1 MLPSLSG
8 TDSLKM
14 CLQGR
19 GDPNKVWVARIERRR
34 GEELE
39 AWMYD
44 IKMNL
49 QNIGWQGAHLNYVVL
64 DRKN

>member
-1 MLPSLSG
+1 LSG
-8 TDSLKM
+8 TAALKI

-19 GDPNKVWVARIERRR
+19 GDPDKVCVARIERRL
-34 GEELE
+34 GEELQ

-49 QNIGWQGAHLNYVVL
+49 QNIGWQGAHSNGVVL